1 MDASFTVITSNI
13 RFSTTDDGLHRWENR
28 RPMLSRILLS
38 HRPALIA
45 TQEGREP
52 QLRELASSLAPLKL
66 VADGR
71 PWIEERMYPC
81 LFIDPTQVE
90 VLSNGDFWLSET
102 PEIPGSFSFDSTFPR
117 LCTWARVKIRGEAW
131 LIASTH
137 LDHVLVETRKQ
148 QSQVLV
154 QQLKVLRQHDENI
167 LLMGDFN
174 DEPQSETRQV
184 FTDAFPELYD
194 PWSMPEESSHH
205 PFSGSCP
212 TGHRIDWILLPQ
224 KKKVL
229 EIFLD
234 KTNEQGKWPSDHFP
248 VICKIK
254 A

>member
-28 RPMLSRILLS
+28 RPLLARILLS

-52 QLRELASSLAPLKL
+52 QLRELASSLSPLKL
-66 VADGR
+66 VTDGR
-71 PWIEERMYPC
+71 PWIDERMYPC
-81 LFIDPTQVE
+81 LFVDPAQVD
-90 VLSNGDFWLSET
+90 VISNGDFWLSDT
-102 PEIPGSFSFDSTFPR
+102 PEIPGSVSFESTFPR
-117 LCTWARVKIRGEAW
+117 LCTWARVKIGGEAW
-131 LIASTH
+131 LVASTH

-148 QSQVLV
+148 QAHVLV
-154 QQLKVLRQHDENI
+154 KQLQALRENGEPL

-174 DEPQSETRQV
+174 DDPSSETHEILLNG
-184 FTDAFPELYD
+184 FADLTD
-194 PWSMPEESSHH
+194 PWSKPEEASHH
-205 PFSGSCP
+205 PFSGICP
-212 TGHRIDWILLPQ
+212 TGHRIDWILVPQ
-224 KKKVL
+224 SKMVA

-234 KTNEQGKWPSDHFP
+234 KTNEDGKWPSDHFP